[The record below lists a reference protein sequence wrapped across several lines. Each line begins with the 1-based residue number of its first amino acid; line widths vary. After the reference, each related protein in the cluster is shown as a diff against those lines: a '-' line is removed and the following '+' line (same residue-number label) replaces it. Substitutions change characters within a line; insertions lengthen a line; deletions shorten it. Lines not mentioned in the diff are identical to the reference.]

1 MNNFTY
7 WNPTKIVFGRD
18 TLGTLG
24 EELSLRGMSRVLL
37 VYGKGS
43 IFQNGVYEK
52 VAASLKEKNIAWEEL
67 GGVQA
72 NPVLKPV
79 REGIRLVR
87 EKKLEALVP
96 VGGGSVYDTA
106 KAIAAG
112 VAYAPGDVWDLFGD
126 RIPVPEG
133 TPPLFGVLTTSATG
147 TEMNRNA
154 VITNEEEKL
163 KWAIHNDRV
172 YPVLSILDPSLQESL
187 PPEQTARGV
196 VDTIAHTLEVY
207 FDGTRGVEL
216 MQEYGESLV
225 RSALRNGKI
234 LMKDPE
240 NYDARAELAWAST
253 LALNDSTKAGK
264 SNGDWAS
271 HALEHSLSALYNV
284 AHGTGLAVVMPAWMR
299 YVCPEHPD
307 LFARFAEKV
316 FGIAGGTEEERAVAG
331 IEALKKAFLDLGEPV
346 TLGAIGVKAGDIPA
360 IVENCF
366 AGREENATYGRLK
379 LLSRKDVQA
388 VFQLALK

>member
-1 MNNFTY
+1 
-7 WNPTKIVFGRD
+7 
-18 TLGTLG
+18 
-24 EELSLRGMSRVLL
+24 
-37 VYGKGS
+37 
-43 IFQNGVYEK
+43 
-52 VAASLKEKNIAWEEL
+52 
-67 GGVQA
+67 
-72 NPVLKPV
+72 
-79 REGIRLVR
+79 
-87 EKKLEALVP
+87 
-96 VGGGSVYDTA
+96 
-106 KAIAAG
+106 
-112 VAYAPGDVWDLFGD
+112 
-126 RIPVPEG
+126 
-133 TPPLFGVLTTSATG
+133 VLTTSATG

-154 VITNEEEKL
+154 VITNESEKL
-163 KWAIHNDRV
+163 KWAIHSDRV

-225 RSALRNGKI
+225 RSALRNGRI
-234 LMKDPE
+234 LMKDPA
-240 NYDARAELAWAST
+240 NYNARAELAWAST

-284 AHGTGLAVVMPAWMR
+284 AHGTGLAIVMPAWMR

-316 FGIAGGTEEERAVAG
+316 FGITEGSEEERGMAG
-331 IEALKKAFLDLGEPV
+331 IEALKKAFLELGEPV
-346 TLGAIGVKAGDIPA
+346 TLQAIGVKAGDIPD
-360 IVENCF
+360 IVTNCF

-379 LLSRKDVQA
+379 PLTRKDVQA
-388 VFQLALK
+388 IFELALQ

>member
-1 MNNFTY
+1 MNNFTC
-7 WNPTKIVFGRD
+7 WNPTKIVFGKD
-18 TLGTLG
+18 TLGALG
-24 EELSLRGMSRVLL
+24 EELASRGISRVLL

-43 IFQNGVYEK
+43 IFKNGVYEE
-52 VAASLKEKNIAWEEL
+52 VTASLKAKGILWEDL
-67 GGVQA
+67 GGIQA
-72 NPVLKPV
+72 NPLLEPV
-79 REGIRLVR
+79 RKGIEIFR
-87 EKKLEALVP
+87 EKNLEAIVP

-126 RIPVPEG
+126 RVAVPQG
-133 TPPLFGVLTTSATG
+133 APPIFGVLTTSATG

-154 VITNEEEKL
+154 VITNESEKL
-163 KWAIHNDRV
+163 KWAIHSDRV

-187 PPEQTARGV
+187 PLEQTARGV

-225 RSALRNGKI
+225 RSALRNGRI
-234 LMKDPE
+234 LMKDPT
-240 NYDARAELAWAST
+240 NYNARAELAWAST

-284 AHGTGLAVVMPAWMR
+284 AHGTGLAIVMPAWMR

-316 FGIAGGTEEERAVAG
+316 FGITGGTEEERGMAG
-331 IEALKKAFLDLGEPV
+331 IEALKKAFLELGEPV
-346 TLGAIGVKAGDIPA
+346 TLEAIGVKAGDIPD
-360 IVENCF
+360 IVANCF
-366 AGREENATYGRLK
+366 AGREEGATYGRLK
-379 LLSRKDVQA
+379 PLTKKDVQA
-388 VFQLALK
+388 IFELALQ